1 MYKSSTIGNDTYY
14 TFCSI
19 FYRHL
24 ATEHQLDD
32 RSTAQARVQMQVV
45 SQLEIQVK
53 ILALGLNRSKI
64 SHSPPPP
71 FPIFNFFFFKK
82 RGVVRERKRGIY
94 KFLALLSIF
103 YRFHRIRLFRMMYI
117 IIFLLLIFFTIDPAL

>member
-1 MYKSSTIGNDTYY
+1 MHFIVLDNSLPQVHNGDPLKKCVNWGMIVAVWINNKINCSLMYTKDLLYSGDLHF
-14 TFCSI
+14 FCSI

-53 ILALGLNRSKI
+53 S
-64 SHSPPPP
+64 
-71 FPIFNFFFFKK
+71 
-82 RGVVRERKRGIY
+82 
-94 KFLALLSIF
+94 
-103 YRFHRIRLFRMMYI
+103 
-117 IIFLLLIFFTIDPAL
+117 

>member
-71 FPIFNFFFFKK
+71 FPIFNFFFQKE
-82 RGVVRERKRGIY
+82 GGG
-94 KFLALLSIF
+94 
-103 YRFHRIRLFRMMYI
+103 
-117 IIFLLLIFFTIDPAL
+117 